1 MLKTGLTEIL
11 GIKHPIIQAG
21 MGPYSTNFLST
32 AAADAGA
39 VGLISTI
46 GMAGG
51 MSAAT
56 TPPEAQEVFK
66 QYGKGPRAILQ
77 GTIDMVKEKTQASG
91 GIFGVNIPVSEEF
104 ISMAKIFVKAAI
116 EKREDDSD
124 CEKRLKLIVTSA
136 GNPTPWG
143 APLKKAG
150 VIWAHVVPSVYHAKK
165 AEKAGADI
173 VIASGQE
180 GGAHIAWEPVHSM
193 ILLPAVVDAVK
204 KPIVVGA
211 GGFSDGKTLAAA
223 LAMGA
228 EGVQMGTRMIATQ
241 DSDFV
246 QMWKNKIVEIGD
258 RDTQVARGLFGP
270 MRFIKSEAAMKIAEA
285 TVDKLPRLYLGEPV
299 GICTEVMQAEMQG
312 FGALLT
318 EDESKAVMLAGEVA
332 GRIHSIPTVKE
343 LVDETIKDAEEII
356 QKRLP
361 GKIV

>member
-1 MLKTGLTEIL
+1 MLKTGLTELL

-21 MGPYSTNFLST
+21 MGPYSTNYLST
-32 AAADAGA
+32 AAANAGA

-77 GTIDMVKEKTQASG
+77 GTIEMVKEKTQESG
-91 GIFGVNIPVSEEF
+91 GVFGVNIPVSEEF
-104 ISMAKIFVKAAI
+104 ISMAKIFVKAALD
-116 EKREDDSD
+116 KREEDSD

-143 APLKKAG
+143 EPLKKAG

-193 ILLPAVVDAVK
+193 VLLPAVVDAVK
-204 KPIVVGA
+204 DSVVVGA
-211 GGFSDGKTLAAA
+211 GGYSDGKTLAAA

-241 DSDFV
+241 ESDFV
-246 QMWKNKIVEIGD
+246 QMWKNKITQVSD
-258 RDTQVARGLFGP
+258 RDTLVARGLFGP
-270 MRFIKSEAAMKIAEA
+270 MRFIRSDASMKIAEA
-285 TVDKLPRLYLGEPV
+285 TIEKLPRLFLGEPV
-299 GICTEVMQAEMQG
+299 GICPEVMQAELQG

-332 GRIHSIPTVKE
+332 GRIDSIPTVKD
-343 LVDETIKDAEEII
+343 LVEGIVKDAEEII

-361 GKIV
+361 EKVA